1 MPATTVGEQ
10 EDSPA
15 HRAPRTR

>member
-1 MPATTVGEQ
+1 MPATPVGEQ
-10 EDSPA
+10 EDSPV